1 MTDSTPI
8 PECSGDD
15 NCIECCPEVEVS
27 MPGTIAALTAELTQT
42 KDERDALLHVRH
54 TLTAERDD
62 LRRRNAAGA
71 ASEID
76 LARALDAAEAERD
89 RYRDALERIAACRYL
104 GEPTLEST
112 IASTALIARAALTP
126 IEEQT

>member
-89 RYRDALERIAACRYL
+89 RYRDALERIVQRSGGLDC
-104 GEPTLEST
+104 GEYR
-112 IASTALIARAALTP
+112 IARAALTP